1 MEWEKKLGTV
11 SRVLQCYILAA
22 SRVKCGGLSLEIAP
36 VKLEVMPAPPTHE
49 ANIGKA
55 LRVFFGHRDLLRRR
69 VCQYRMGET
78 SFFLPFGLKSWSVF
92 GIEYNISRENI
103 TSTYYGISLS
113 VFLCCN
119 QVHHLSPMFWK

>member
-78 SFFLPFGLKSWSVF
+78 SFFFAIRAQELECIWNRVQYIAGEHN
-92 GIEYNISRENI
+92 EYILR
-103 TSTYYGISLS
+103 YKFVCL
-113 VFLCCN
+113 LM
-119 QVHHLSPMFWK
+119 L